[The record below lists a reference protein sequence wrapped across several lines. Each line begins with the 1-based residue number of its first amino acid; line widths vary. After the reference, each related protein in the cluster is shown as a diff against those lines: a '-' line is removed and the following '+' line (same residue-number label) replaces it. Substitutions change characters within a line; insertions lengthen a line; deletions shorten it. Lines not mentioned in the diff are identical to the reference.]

1 MSNWEADL
9 LALTYE
15 DVMTV
20 KRNIEAT
27 DEETGI
33 SSFIE
38 NVVVLEDI
46 PCSLSRKD
54 EAVISGDVPNIT
66 ATHKI
71 FTRPENEIIAG
82 DMVEVVRFGKLYTFI
97 ASKPFYYISH
107 VEIPVTEK
115 ERI

>member
-38 NVVVLEDI
+38 NVVLEDI

-82 DMVEVVRFGKLYTFI
+82 DIVEVVRFGKLYTFI

-115 ERI
+115 ERV

>member
-20 KRNIEAT
+20 RRNIEEI

-46 PCSLSRKD
+46 RFPLPRKD
-54 EAVISGDVPNIT
+54 EAVISGQCPNIPP
-66 ATHKI
+66 THKL
-71 FTRPENEIIAG
+71 FARPENEIMAG
-82 DMVEVVRFGKLYTFI
+82 DIVEVVRFGKLYTFI

-115 ERI
+115 ERV

>member
-20 KRNIEAT
+20 KRNIEDI

-46 PCSLSRKD
+46 P
-54 EAVISGDVPNIT
+54 
-66 ATHKI
+66 
-71 FTRPENEIIAG
+71 
-82 DMVEVVRFGKLYTFI
+82 
-97 ASKPFYYISH
+97 
-107 VEIPVTEK
+107 
-115 ERI
+115 